1 MTVRRIIIVMSI
13 VAAFGLAGCGSSS
26 KRSTGKDAQTTSARP
41 VVNVDAKEFA
51 FTMPDHLPSG
61 WVDVAL
67 HNSGKQEHQIAFIK
81 LGSMT
86 LDQFKARLPKSDLTN
101 LPPDTVFVGGPNSA
115 GPGQTVTASVHLD
128 PGAYAVACFIP
139 DFAGD
144 QKAHALHGMLK
155 QVTVAATPQS
165 VEQAPTT
172 DGGTIQLS
180 EFTFVVPPGFKGQ
193 GTVKIETVGTQ
204 VHELIIYRILPG
216 KTFDE
221 VKNYILGA
229 ASGKSPSGAPPFD
242 DVGGVVG
249 LGPHQTNYQKMSLAP
264 GKYALLCFMPDTSV
278 KDGLPHALK
287 GMAQELDIA

>member
-1 MTVRRIIIVMSI
+1 VFSL
-13 VAAFGLAGCGSSS
+13 AAFLALAACGSSS
-26 KRSTGKDAQTTSARP
+26 KKSSGPAADTASTRP

-51 FTMPDHLPSG
+51 FTIPDQIPSG

-86 LDQFKARLPKSDLTN
+86 FAQLKARAATTDLSN
-101 LPPDTVFVGGPNSA
+101 LPPDTVFAGGPNSV
-115 GPGQTVTASVHLD
+115 GPGQTVTATVHLA

-144 QKAHALHGMLK
+144 NKPHALHGMLK

-165 VEQAPTT
+165 VEQAPSA

-180 EFTFVVPPGFKGQ
+180 EFTFVVPQGFKGQ
-193 GTVKIETVGTQ
+193 GTVKIDAVGTQ
-204 VHELIIYRILPG
+204 VHEMIIYRIVPG
-216 KTFDE
+216 KTFDD
-221 VKNYILGA
+221 VKNYVIGGA
-229 ASGKSPSGAPPFD
+229 TGKPVAGPPPFED
-242 DVGGVVG
+242 AGGIVG

-264 GKYALLCFMPDTSV
+264 GKYALLCFFPDTSSKV
-278 KDGLPHALK
+278 GLPHALK
-287 GMAQELDIA
+287 GMAQELDIS